1 MKLKSV
7 SKHQKGKLDNMDTII
22 VATILII
29 IGLASTLGG
38 YLLFRLLLPFYG
50 FIAGFGLGFSGI
62 QALFGANVWS
72 YTASLITAFV
82 IGLLFAA
89 LSYFYYTIAVMVISG
104 TIVAGAFA
112 FLGQAVGL
120 NENGF
125 VIFLLSLTGAI
136 IGGLAV
142 LRYGLQHSLAVV
154 FTSLF
159 GVSALLAS
167 LFLLFG
173 DLSISELHQNG
184 ILQSVGKTV
193 DSSWIWLFVLL
204 GGTLFASA
212 LQRALIVQASYD
224 SPFIINE
231 KGNVKKIK

>member
-1 MKLKSV
+1 M
-7 SKHQKGKLDNMDTII
+7 
-22 VATILII
+22 
-29 IGLASTLGG
+29 
-38 YLLFRLLLPFYG
+38 
-50 FIAGFGLGFSGI
+50 I
-62 QALFGANVWS
+62 Q
-72 YTASLITAFV
+72 FV
-82 IGLLFAA
+82 NGLLKTAHLVDGSDGAMGAA
-89 LSYFYYTIAVMVISG
+89 AAHAL
-104 TIVAGAFA
+104 
-112 FLGQAVGL
+112 VG
-120 NENGF
+120 
-125 VIFLLSLTGAI
+125 
-136 IGGLAV
+136 GGLAV